1 MPVPPV
7 PVLPFRI
14 TVPPVPVLP
23 LSPYYRFRIT
33 PLVPPKVYNP
43 TPIIH
48 DLRRTRNGENS
59 PMDWTRYGDSTR
71 TGDNKYV
78 LACFRADANLGWVVE
93 LRSFLN
99 ISELKYRDYLPR
111 RQYVASNAR
120 LQANLNK
127 GLAEA
132 ELTVVDVERYKTF
145 AYLDL
150 IDRGA
155 EPGRDFN
162 LSTLHEMA
170 ADDMLRDSPFSI
182 QSEEM
187 YYGLSRSDPSNAYP
201 SELSDTLQELPDFD
215 PQAIRHRAG
224 GKLRDV
230 QVLAA
235 RAYSMLSPS
244 ELQELRLIINWP
256 IYRGNFAQNLDRI
269 KKLAHVFDVEH
280 AKSVPLLNEL
290 VGQIAEV
297 SGVPRQL
304 ATHLASSKPI
314 REASSTSSDHIQA
327 ADFAAGWAGDLLV
340 ATNNDLRSLA
350 RQVRWVTFNGVSV
363 PA

>member
-1 MPVPPV
+1 
-7 PVLPFRI
+7 
-14 TVPPVPVLP
+14 
-23 LSPYYRFRIT
+23 
-33 PLVPPKVYNP
+33 
-43 TPIIH
+43 
-48 DLRRTRNGENS
+48 
-59 PMDWTRYGDSTR
+59 MDWTGYGDSTR

-111 RQYVASNAR
+111 RQHVASNAR

-132 ELTVVDVERYKTF
+132 ELTVVDVERYKAL
-145 AYLDL
+145 AYVDL
-150 IDRGA
+150 LDRGA
-155 EPGRDFN
+155 EPGGDFD
-162 LSTLHEMA
+162 LSTLNEMA
-170 ADDMLRDSPFSI
+170 ADDMLRDSPFSL

-187 YYGLSRSDPSNAYP
+187 YDGLSVDRIHQTLDRQS
-201 SELSDTLQELPDFD
+201 LSDALQELPDFD

-230 QVLAA
+230 QVLTA
-235 RAYSMLSPS
+235 RAHSMLSPS
-244 ELQELRLIINWP
+244 EFRELRLTIGLP
-256 IYRGNFAQNLDRI
+256 MYRGSFARNLERI

-280 AKSVPLLNEL
+280 SKSVPLLNEL

-297 SGVPRQL
+297 SGVPRHL
-304 ATHLASSKPI
+304 AAHLASSKPI
-314 REASSTSSDHIQA
+314 REACSTSSDHIQA

-340 ATNNDLRSLA
+340 ATNNDLRTLA
-350 RQVRWVTFNGVSV
+350 RQVRWVTLNGVSV